1 MPYRKEKF
9 INGEVYH
16 LIIRGIDKNIIFKD
30 LDDYYRGIFSIYEF
44 NTTKAVVIRDRRSAR
59 SHIKMILQKSNRS
72 PHFVPDSRDKLIEI
86 LAFCFIPN
94 HIHLLVRQL
103 KDDGIIKF
111 MTKVGIGFG
120 KYFNT
125 KYKRK
130 GYVFQNRFKSVR
142 IQNDDQ
148 LKIVWAYIHANPASL
163 IEPAWKENGI
173 NDFKKAIGFIENYK
187 WSSYSDYL
195 NKLNFPSVTDRDF
208 VLNTLGGNRKCKEL
222 VENYLEY
229 QGRKKDFTDFP
240 LE

>member
-1 MPYRKEKF
+1 M
-9 INGEVYH
+9 
-16 LIIRGIDKNIIFKD
+16 IRGIDKNVIFKD

-44 NTTKAVVIRDRRSAR
+44 NTIKAVVIRDRRSAR
-59 SHIKMILQKSNRS
+59 SHIKRILKKSNRS
-72 PHFVPDSRDKLIEI
+72 PQSVLDSRDKLIEI
-86 LAFCFIPN
+86 LAFCFMPN

-111 MTKVGIGFG
+111 MTKLGIGFG

-163 IEPAWKENGI
+163 VEPVWKENGI
-173 NDFKKAIGFIENYK
+173 SNFKKIVGFVEKYK

-195 NKLNFPSVTDRDF
+195 NKLNFPSVTDRNF
-208 VLNTLGGNRKCKEL
+208 ILNTLGGNRKCKEL
-222 VENYLEY
+222 VENYLKY
-229 QGRKKDFTDFP
+229 QGRRKDFTDFS